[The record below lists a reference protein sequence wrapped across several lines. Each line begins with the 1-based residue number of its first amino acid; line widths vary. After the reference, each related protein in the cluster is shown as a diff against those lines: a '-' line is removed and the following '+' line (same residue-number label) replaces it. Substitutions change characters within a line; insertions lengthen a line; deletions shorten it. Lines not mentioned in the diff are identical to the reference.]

1 MTKLISDHRKL
12 SIWKLI
18 FLKSKVKGD
27 FYRIGNFL
35 LASPCLAKQRPKKAK
50 FLTEIK
56 EEYLILLEG
65 RQGLAAQELENE
77 KLQKKPRRNDYGITC
92 CPSHLGIA
100 HCIVHGLDF
109 FYCLTSAIEIVWEGS
124 AFTNK

>member
-1 MTKLISDHRKL
+1 MTKLINDHRKL

-56 EEYLILLEG
+56 EAYLILLEG
-65 RQGLAAQELENE
+65 RQGLAVQELENE
-77 KLQKKPRRNDYGITC
+77 RLQKKPRRNDYGITC
-92 CPSHLGIA
+92 CRFHFGIA
-100 HCIVHGLDF
+100 HCISHVVAFL
-109 FYCLTSAIEIVWEGS
+109 YCLMRPIEIV
-124 AFTNK
+124 